1 MIVGGKALD
10 RGDLLPLGR
19 ERERQA
25 RHHAPVV
32 DQYRAGTTLA
42 VVAALF
48 AAGELEMLP
57 QRVEHRRAGVDAQA
71 LVLAVDPQR
80 DIDRKRRILGGR
92 HARILRGRT
101 RRHGD
106 QRAAGNAGH
115 EGAPIE
121 SGRSGT

>member
-1 MIVGGKALD
+1 M
-10 RGDLLPLGR
+10 
-19 ERERQA
+19 
-25 RHHAPVV
+25 
-32 DQYRAGTTLA
+32 A

-57 QRVEHRRAGVDAQA
+57 QRVEHGRARINVQT
-71 LVLAVDPQR
+71 LVLAIDAQH
-80 DIDRKRRILGGR
+80 DIDGKRRILGGR

-121 SGRSGT
+121 FGRSGT